1 MENIPVVENKPEP
14 DREAKWYVVHTFS
27 GYENM
32 VMDNLFKVV
41 KKNGLEDTILEVKI
55 PMEDVIEEK
64 NGKRKV
70 VQRKMFPC
78 YVLVKMRYHDNLW
91 HTIVNTR
98 GVTGF
103 CGPQGRPLSLTDD
116 EIKRMRLEKIN
127 IDIKISIGDK
137 VKVISG
143 PLEGFV
149 GDVLHVDP
157 SNQKCKVSVE
167 MFGRQT
173 PVELD
178 FIQIE
183 LI

>member
-1 MENIPVVENKPEP
+1 MAEEIKEEP
-14 DREAKWYVVHTFS
+14 KWYVVHTFS

-32 VMDNLFKVV
+32 VMDNLYKVAE
-41 KKNGLEDTILEVKI
+41 KNGLQDHILEVQI
-55 PMEDVIEEK
+55 PMEDAIEEK

-78 YVLVKMRYHDNLW
+78 YVLVKMRYKDSLW

-103 CGPQGRPLSLTDD
+103 VGPAGRPIPLTDE
-116 EIKRMRLEKIN
+116 EIRRMRLEKVN
-127 IDIKISIGDK
+127 VEIKVGVGDK
-137 VKVISG
+137 VKVVSG

-149 GDVLHVDP
+149 GDVVSVDTE
-157 SNQKCKVSVE
+157 NQKCRVNVT
-167 MFGRQT
+167 MFGRMT
-173 PVELD
+173 SVDVEFD
-178 FIQIE
+178 QID

>member
-1 MENIPVVENKPEP
+1 MSQET
-14 DREAKWYVVHTFS
+14 KWYVVHTFS

-32 VMDNLFKVV
+32 VLINLNK
-41 KKNGLEDTILEVKI
+41 TIENNNLQDIILDVKI

-64 NGKRKV
+64 NGKKKV

-78 YVLVKMRYHDNLW
+78 YVLVKMRYTDNLW

-103 CGPQGRPLSLTDD
+103 CGPAGRPLALTED

-127 IDIKISIGDK
+127 VDIKVNVGDK
-137 VKVISG
+137 VKIMSG
-143 PLEGFV
+143 PLESFV
-149 GDVLHVDP
+149 GDVQEVD
-157 SNQKCKVSVE
+157 NVEQKCKVTVS
-167 MFGRQT
+167 MFGRLT

-178 FIQIE
+178 FGQIE
-183 LI
+183 II